1 MSTIT
6 ATTTATQ
13 AALALLPME
22 PGKLMARAEEMYT
35 TFNPGRVTVD
45 AHADERLLKWKVRNE
60 EDAVFLRQVFYGCMR
75 YKRLIGILIS
85 AFMHHNA
92 GTVLRGDADMY
103 VVYTYLALMRLE
115 ELGFGQFRCA
125 GCRAAGAGAG
135 AGVRLRLAPQGPKR
149 P

>member
-1 MSTIT
+1 
-6 ATTTATQ
+6 
-13 AALALLPME
+13 ME

-135 AGVRLRLAPQGPKR
+135 AGVRFRLAPPR
-149 P
+149 PQKALDVGCGV